1 MAKAKSQ
8 QSLDRW
14 TKQKWRTKSGKPST
28 QGSKATGERYLP
40 EAAMKE
46 RMLEVEL
53 REEKAES
60 QKFMAWVAMGMMI
73 VFTVILFTP
82 LMTDTRVQALA
93 DLLGLFYIA
102 QTGVVAAYMGATAYM
117 AGKPMGNKVAMKK
130 DMR

>member
-1 MAKAKSQ
+1 MDNNRCIYPSCY
-8 QSLDRW
+8 RW
-14 TKQKWRTKSGKPST
+14 ICRLMVVDFDIDGDGKIT
-28 QGSKATGERYLP
+28 TDEV
-40 EAAMKE
+40 AMKE

-60 QKFMAWVAMGMMI
+60 QKKMAWIAMVMMI
-73 VFTVILFTP
+73 GFTVVLFTP
-82 LMTDTRVQALA
+82 LMSDTRVAALA

-102 QTGVVAAYMGATAYM
+102 QTGIVAAYMGATAYM

>member
-1 MAKAKSQ
+1 MVV
-8 QSLDRW
+8 DFDIDGD
-14 TKQKWRTKSGKPST
+14 GKIT
-28 QGSKATGERYLP
+28 P
-40 EAAMKE
+40 EEIAMKE

-73 VFTVILFTP
+73 VFTIVVFTP
-82 LMTDTRVQALA
+82 LMTDTRVSALA

-117 AGKPMGNKVAMKK
+117 AGKPMGSKVAMKK

>member
-1 MAKAKSQ
+1 MVIDFD
-8 QSLDRW
+8 LDGD
-14 TKQKWRTKSGKPST
+14 GKIT
-28 QGSKATGERYLP
+28 EEEINR
-40 EAAMKE
+40 KE
-46 RMLEVEL
+46 RMLEIEL

-60 QKFMAWVAMGMMI
+60 QKKMAWVAMLMMI
-73 VFTVILFTP
+73 GLSIYLFTP
-82 LMTDTRVQALA
+82 MVSDTRVQALA

>member
-1 MAKAKSQ
+1 MVIDFDIDGDGKVT
-8 QSLDRW
+8 LD
-14 TKQKWRTKSGKPST
+14 
-28 QGSKATGERYLP
+28 EV
-40 EAAMKE
+40 AMKE

-73 VFTVILFTP
+73 VFTVFLFTP
-82 LMTDTRVQALA
+82 MMTDTRVAALA